1 MGRPLNKKY
10 LGDPAKTGKQVVL
23 TSAWIA
29 GEVGP
34 ATGFYITRQV
44 GTGRYQVSNGTV
56 TGVVRLVAAGTL
68 AVGEAH
74 LEVTP
79 FGGAPVEYARM
90 IHNRSVKTW
99 DSNVYKWSVEAA
111 TELGQAD
118 LDMA

>member
-10 LGDPAKTGKQVVL
+10 LGDPATTGKQVVL

-29 GEVGP
+29 GQVGP
-34 ATGFYITRQV
+34 ATGFYILRQV
-44 GTGRYQVSNGTV
+44 GTGRYQVTNGSV
-56 TGVVRLVAAGTL
+56 VGVVRLVAAGTL
-68 AVGEAH
+68 AEGEAH

-99 DSNVYKWSVEAA
+99 EDKSYAWSIEPA
-111 TELGQAD
+111 TEIGQAD